1 MRLPFRQRR
10 SRRPP
15 ISVASSTT
23 LWMLATLAPSVCRAI
38 HFNRAPSA
46 DLDFSNLGRI
56 AIAGDFNGISLYEY
70 EGQIAKPLPT
80 NGSEFLLA
88 RLPNGALAPI
98 VSTDASIRAMCV
110 LKNDV
115 GGIKQIV
122 VGGNFTSLDGTQS
135 TAIALFN
142 PNTTEIT
149 PLKGLMGEV
158 NALYCDNDSH
168 RTVYV
173 GGKFEASNSTNAIAW
188 TDASGWSN
196 LPFAGFNGPVNAIS
210 KTSNG
215 HVIFGGS
222 FTGLGNASTPSQPDS
237 QIINL
242 SGANITASNGAST
255 NGFSDPKSIVCS
267 AGQDGAGA
275 TWLAAD
281 NVPATWEADFGFGF
295 QPTKLRLYNTHHDGR
310 GTKTFRLLAFPL
322 NGIMNLTYVDP
333 TTGQNATCT
342 SECPLSND
350 PKLKFQDFHFVNR
363 VGMNSFQVAISAWYG
378 AGAGLSGIELFQDDI
393 FTYAISNFNEPTCK
407 GISFP
412 STATMTGPWKQSPS
426 LQSNSDY
433 LAATFTGDV
442 TTNSAS
448 VVFHPNIVES
458 GNYTVNM
465 YTPGCMPDQSCS
477 MRGKV
482 NVTGIMSTGTVNA
495 DFTTTLSQTNYYEK
509 YDQIYFGYVEKSS
522 DTFRPSVTLTPMAGQ
537 DVHTLMVVAQ
547 RVGFT
552 LTKSIGGLNGLFD
565 FDPTKTSFDVSAL
578 QDSAINKLGSD
589 FSRNSAVKSL
599 VVSGDTLFVGG
610 NFTSDKFD
618 NALAI
623 IGDKQI
629 ATPLGGD
636 LNGQVLKMHLEGT
649 KLYVGGEFN
658 GTRDK
663 KHELQHVAMY
673 DIAAKT
679 WSALGGGVDGVVKD
693 VVPMSL
699 NLTSETVETA
709 IALSGSFSEC
719 RAFDGKGAVQAD
731 GFAIWV
737 PSQQNWLQNL
747 DQPLPAYN
755 GILTAS
761 LQNIT
766 DVGDLFAGALTSAQ
780 LRAVDT
786 ATLGSGGLGTFP
798 NFKIDTKRPSSPAKS
813 SKLNTRENISNSA
826 LQGVI
831 TGAFFNSDKSNITV
845 LAGHFSA
852 QSTNGSTVR
861 NLMLIDGNNN
871 GSISGLGS
879 GISADSTFMA
889 VALRDSV
896 LYAGGLVKGT
906 VNGAQVQG
914 IVSYDLATRSFG
926 SQPAPISG
934 KNDTVTAITVR
945 PDSND
950 IYVGGSFDKAGALG
964 CQGLCIYNENSR
976 QWTQPGSGLSG
987 DVMGLMWSSKTT
999 LIVGG
1004 DMLANGTE
1012 KRYLAIYDASKE
1024 TWSAFPGADGIP
1036 GPVQVMTPASSDG
1049 SQVWIAGKSVKDGS
1063 VYLMKHDGSRWM
1075 TAPEALPANTILRS
1089 LQVFSLTKNHDKTDL
1104 VAENQVLMMTGS
1116 IIIPDVGVA
1125 SAAIFNGTHYRPY
1138 ALTTNSGNAPGTIAH
1153 IFTQKDDFFSSGQS
1167 HMPLVFVVLIGL
1179 AISLGLI
1186 LLMVLAGIALD
1197 RLRKKREGYTPA
1209 PTSMYDRGSGIRRIP
1224 PHELLESL
1232 GRSRPGAAPHV

>member
-15 ISVASSTT
+15 VSPPTSSF
-23 LWMLATLAPSVCRAI
+23 LILAAFAPTVCRAF

-110 LKNDV
+110 LKNHD
-115 GGIKQIV
+115 GSTKQVIL
-122 VGGNFTSLDGTQS
+122 GGNFTSLDGTQS
-135 TAIALFN
+135 TAVALFN
-142 PNTTEIT
+142 PYTAEIT

-158 NALYCDNDSH
+158 NALYCDNDSQG
-168 RTVYV
+168 TVYV
-173 GGKFEASNSTNAIAW
+173 GGKFEGSNSTNAIAW

-222 FTGLGNASTPSQPDS
+222 FTGLGNATTPRQRDS
-237 QIINL
+237 QIVNL
-242 SGANITASNGAST
+242 SKANITATNGASM
-255 NGFSDPKSIVCS
+255 NGFNDAKNIVCS
-267 AGQDGAGA
+267 AGNDGAGT

-281 NVPATWEADFGFGF
+281 SVPATWEANFGFGF
-295 QPTKLRLYNTHHDGR
+295 QPTKLRLYNTHQDGR
-310 GTKTFRLLAFPL
+310 GTKTFRFLAFPL
-322 NGIMNLTYVDP
+322 NGIMNLTYIDP
-333 TTGQNATCT
+333 STGKNATCT

-350 PKLKFQDFHFVNR
+350 HNLKFQDFHFVNR
-363 VGMNSFQVAISAWYG
+363 VGMNSFQIAISDWYG

-393 FTYAISNFNEPTCK
+393 FAHAISNFNEPTCK
-407 GISFP
+407 GIQFP
-412 STATMTGPWKQSPS
+412 SNATITGPWKQLPS

-433 LAATFTGDV
+433 LAATFGGDV
-442 TTNSAS
+442 TGNSAS
-448 VVFHPNIVES
+448 VIFTPNIVES

-465 YTPGCMPDQSCS
+465 YTPGCMPDKSCA

-482 NVTGIMSTGTVNA
+482 NITGVMSSGTVNA
-495 DFTTTLSQTNYYEK
+495 DFSTTLSQTNYYDK
-509 YDQIYFGYVEKSS
+509 YDQIYFGYVEESS
-522 DTFRPSVTLTPMAGQ
+522 DSFKPSVTLTPMAGQ
-537 DVHTLMVVAQ
+537 DVQTVMVVAQ

-552 LTKSIGGLNGLFD
+552 LTKSTGGLNGLFD
-565 FDPTKTSFDVSAL
+565 FDTTKTTFDASTL
-578 QDSAINKLGSD
+578 QDSAINKLGSE
-589 FSRNSAVKSL
+589 FSRDSAVKSL

-610 NFTSDKFD
+610 NFTSDKFK

-623 IGDKQI
+623 VGDEHI
-629 ATPLGGD
+629 ANPLDGS
-636 LNGQVLKMHLEGT
+636 LNGHVLDMHLEDT
-649 KLYVGGEFN
+649 RLYVGGNFN
-658 GTRDK
+658 RTVDN
-663 KHELQHVAMY
+663 KHELQHVAIY
-673 DIAAKT
+673 DMKSKS
-679 WSALGGGVDGVVKD
+679 WSPLGGGVDGIVRN
-693 VVPMSL
+693 VVPMSI

-709 IALSGSFSEC
+709 ITVSGSFSEC
-719 RAFDGKGAVQAD
+719 KAFNGKSAVQAN

-737 PSQQNWLQNL
+737 PSQEDWLQNL
-747 DQPLPAYN
+747 DQPLPVYN

-761 LQNIT
+761 LQNVT
-766 DVGDLFAGALTSAQ
+766 EVGDLIAGALTSAQ
-780 LRAVDT
+780 LRAVDA
-786 ATLGSGGLGTFP
+786 ATLNPSGLGTFP
-798 NFKIDTKRPSSPAKS
+798 SLKIDMQRKYSSS
-813 SKLNTRENISNSA
+813 STTLKTRESISNRA
-826 LQGVI
+826 LEGVL
-831 TGAFFNSDKSNITV
+831 TGSFYSNDKANMTI

-852 QSTNGSTVR
+852 QSANGSTVN
-861 NLMLIDGNNN
+861 NLILIDGNNN
-871 GSISGLGS
+871 GSVSGLGS
-879 GISADSTFMA
+879 EISADSTFMA

-896 LYAGGLVKGT
+896 LYAGGMVTGT
-906 VNGAQVQG
+906 INGAQVQG
-914 IVSYDLATRSFG
+914 LVSYDLATGSFG

-934 KNDTVTAITVR
+934 KDGTVAAITVR

-964 CQGLCIYNENSR
+964 CQGLCIYNANSR
-976 QWTQPGSGLSG
+976 QWTQPGNGMSGEAL
-987 DVMGLMWSSKTT
+987 GLLWSSKTT

-1004 DMLANGTE
+1004 DMVANNTE
-1012 KRYLAIYDASKE
+1012 KRYLATYDASKQA
-1024 TWSAFPGADGIP
+1024 WSAYPGADSIP

-1049 SQVWIAGKSVKDGS
+1049 SQVWIAGKSAQDGS
-1063 VYLMKHDGSRWM
+1063 VYLMKHDGNKWM
-1075 TAPEALPANTILRS
+1075 TAKETLPAKTILRS
-1089 LQVFSLTKNHDKTDL
+1089 LQVFSLTKKHERTDL
-1104 VAENQVLMMTGS
+1104 VEEDQVLMMTGS

-1138 ALTTNSGNAPGTIAH
+1138 ALTTNSGNAPGTIAR
-1153 IFTQKDDFFSSGQS
+1153 IFTQKDDFFSSGKS
-1167 HMPLVFVVLIGL
+1167 HMPLVFIVLIGL

-1197 RLRKKREGYTPA
+1197 RLRKKRDGYKPA
-1209 PTSMYDRGSGIRRIP
+1209 PTSMSDRGTGVQRIP
-1224 PHELLESL
+1224 PQELLESL
-1232 GRSRPGAAPHV
+1232 GRNQASAAPHV